1 MSGIPVNHVSRF
13 ELSGCKLLVFRTFAS
28 ETSFRLNDEAQA
40 LVWFLPRFPCFL
52 VFFSFLGGFGD
63 VGTKLPFICRRF
75 FMWFVIHCTNRH
87 NNATMHIKVCCCSQF
102 LDGRARATE
111 GTALL
116 PSTRHSPLT
125 AALRG

>member
-1 MSGIPVNHVSRF
+1 
-13 ELSGCKLLVFRTFAS
+13 
-28 ETSFRLNDEAQA
+28 
-40 LVWFLPRFPCFL
+40 
-52 VFFSFLGGFGD
+52 LGGFGD